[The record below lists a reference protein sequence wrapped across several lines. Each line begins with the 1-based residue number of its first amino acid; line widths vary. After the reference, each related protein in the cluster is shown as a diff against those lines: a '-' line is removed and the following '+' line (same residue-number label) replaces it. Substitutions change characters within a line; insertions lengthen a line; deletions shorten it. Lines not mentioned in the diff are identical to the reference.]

1 MLAYALLRAISPMAS
16 PIVDPGVTPR
26 AEVAMITAISEI
38 RRQLS
43 QWSTSAVRRS
53 PSASGRQTL

>member
-1 MLAYALLRAISPMAS
+1 MAS